1 MKTKTNG
8 KHTRQKILDAALQH
22 FSRRGFF
29 ETRVDEIARAAGVA
43 KGTVY
48 LYFKDKPAIY
58 IAAIDEHF
66 RDAMASLRAVE
77 AGRTRPRRKLEDIAD
92 NFVRHMTRFESSW
105 PMITLENINL
115 AGRVLKELR
124 SVIMSH
130 MHDVTQLIARIIDEG
145 ITRGEFRRVDA
156 EVAAIHFLSAVRT
169 AFVAGVICGKRRADC
184 KLAFD
189 LFFKGLQKRR

>member
-29 ETRVDEIARAAGVA
+29 ETGVDEIARAAGVA

-48 LYFKDKPAIY
+48 LYFKDKPDIY

-66 RDAMASLRAVE
+66 KDSMAFLHAIES
-77 AGRTRPRRKLEDIAD
+77 GRRGPRRKLEDIAD
-92 NFVRHMTRFESSW
+92 NFMRHMTRFQSSW
-105 PMITLENINL
+105 PMISLENINL
-115 AGRVLKELR
+115 AGRVLKDLR

-130 MHDVTQLIARIIDEG
+130 MHDVTRLIARIVDEG

-169 AFVAGVICGKRRADC
+169 AFVASVIYGKRPADG
-184 KLAFD
+184 KSAFD
-189 LFFKGLQKRR
+189 FFFRGLQKRR